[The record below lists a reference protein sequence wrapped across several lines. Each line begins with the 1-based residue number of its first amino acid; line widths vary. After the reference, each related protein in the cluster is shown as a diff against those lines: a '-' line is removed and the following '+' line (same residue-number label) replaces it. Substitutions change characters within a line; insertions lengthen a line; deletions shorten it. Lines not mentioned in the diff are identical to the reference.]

1 MSIFSVLQISP
12 YKHASETEYM
22 AFVEHYYPNEGTR
35 NFYRKNRAFFVH
47 TYPDL
52 ADWFAAPLEE
62 RIGRRHGMA
71 QGHYTHRASYEARQY
86 LFYLA
91 MRRYI
96 TLDWEWLIALPKI
109 HLHHMLTETG
119 LTRSVAQLIR
129 EAELLGY
136 HPVTSSEDMRWALS
150 RIFLRTGFQP
160 IEQLTEA
167 HCTDLAQAIRQF
179 GLRPDVTAF
188 YTSVDHYHQEARKSY
203 LTALHMLHVV
213 LYHRGQ
219 AKTEPRRVMPL
230 YAERGGGHPRMQA
243 IVDRYLTARRLT
255 DRPGTVAKLD
265 LTLRRF
271 MKWLATTHAEI
282 TSWTQ
287 VTRDQVLKFAEAL
300 DTLQSASTGKPLS
313 TLTKRGTLSNLSV
326 FFRDGASWG
335 WEEMPERPLLS
346 AGDLPKIP
354 ERIPRYIPEDE
365 LSRLMETIRTLPC
378 PYQRGALLIARWSG
392 ARRDEI
398 RRLEVQCLDQYPD
411 GTARLRLPAG
421 KMKRE
426 RVIPLHQEAAEA
438 IQVLQSLRRA
448 DERGFRDAQTGV
460 ETHYL
465 FLNHGKLYSTYY
477 LFDCAL
483 SQACSLAGLVDARGK
498 PTITAHRF
506 RHTVGTQLAERGA
519 KLHTIMKVLGH
530 TSASMT
536 MTYAQISDREVL
548 KDYQAVLG
556 PGTMIAGPF
565 AETLRSGQ
573 LPASSVT
580 WLAKNFFK
588 TELELGRCLR
598 LPQEGP
604 CECDLY
610 LNCAKFVTSPEY
622 APRLRRR
629 RRVELS
635 LIDDAMKRGWE
646 REIERHRCTVKRIE
660 ALLSELDEPLDGP
673 EAED

>member
-1 MSIFSVLQISP
+1 MSTLPVPQPSLSR
-12 YKHASETEYM
+12 HASEAEYL
-22 AFVEHYYPNEGTR
+22 AFVERYYPNEGTR
-35 NFYRKNRAFFVH
+35 NFYRKNRALFVH

-52 ADWFAAPLEE
+52 AEWFAAPLAD
-62 RIGRRHGMA
+62 RVGRRHGMA
-71 QGHYTHRASYEARQY
+71 QGHCTHRASYEARQY

-91 MRRYI
+91 MRGYI

-119 LTRSVAQLIR
+119 LAAGVAQLIR

-150 RIFLRTGFQP
+150 RIFLHTGFQP
-160 IEQLTEA
+160 IEQLTEVQ
-167 HCTDLAQAIRQF
+167 CTGLAQAIRHF
-179 GLRPDVTAF
+179 GLRSDVTDF

-219 AKTEPRRVMPL
+219 AKMEPRRIMPL
-230 YAERGGGHPRMQA
+230 YAERGGGQPRMQA
-243 IVDRYLTARRLT
+243 VVDRYLTARRLT

-265 LTLRRF
+265 LTLRRC
-271 MKWLATTHAEI
+271 MKWLAATHAEI
-282 TSWTQ
+282 TSWAQ
-287 VTRDQVLKFAEAL
+287 VTRDQVLAFAEVL
-300 DTLQSASTGKPLS
+300 DTMPNATTGQPLS
-313 TLTKRGTLSNLSV
+313 TLTKRGTMSNLSV
-326 FFRDGASWG
+326 FFRDVSSWG
-335 WEEMPERPLLS
+335 WEDVPERPLLGI
-346 AGDLPKIP
+346 GDIPKIP
-354 ERIPRYIPEDE
+354 ERVPRYIPEDE
-365 LSRLMETIRTLPC
+365 LTRLMEAVRALPC

-392 ARRDEI
+392 ARRGEI
-398 RRLEVQCLDQYPD
+398 RRLEVNCLDQYPD
-411 GTARLRLPAG
+411 GTPRLRLPAG

-426 RVIPLHQEAAEA
+426 RIIPLHQEAAEA
-438 IQVLQSLRRA
+438 IRALQSLRHA
-448 DERGFRDAQTGV
+448 EERGFRDTLTGV
-460 ETHYL
+460 ETRYL

-483 SQACSLAGLVDARGK
+483 SQACSAAGLVDRSGK
-498 PTITAHRF
+498 PMITAHRF

-548 KDYQAVLG
+548 KDYQTVLG
-556 PGTMIAGPF
+556 PGATIAGPF
-565 AETLRSGQ
+565 AETLKSGQ
-573 LPASSVT
+573 LPTSSVA
-580 WLAKNFFK
+580 WLTENFFK

-610 LNCAKFVTSPEY
+610 LSCAKFVTSSEY

-629 RRVELS
+629 HKREQELVE
-635 LIDDAMKRGWE
+635 DAVAHGWQ
-646 REIERHRCTVKRIE
+646 REVERHQCTVRRIE
-660 ALLSELDEPLDGP
+660 QLLEDLGEPLDGP
-673 EAED
+673 KAED